1 MTKEYFKLIK
11 DITIC
16 DNLEQLKELVVK
28 ANQFVKENNLKK
40 DSDEFKKLV
49 NVVDL
54 IKVKLKSK
62 RKFHSESK
70 SPKKYVVSEEQYLK
84 MVEVLETNSR
94 SQQVIDD
101 ILDQIS
107 SHGEESLS
115 PSQLKKLQDFGMGN
129 EVDYGRNK
137 NRDTPNLRFESNLEG
152 TPKIVFIY
160 REMVETDMGYEYL
173 GEVEFLDNSYTGFL
187 VVDMDNKVQSIE
199 FENLETKNDLWQD
212 AEGLEKEMVMFFD
225 AVAEGL
231 NDYEEF

>member
-1 MTKEYFKLIK
+1 MNKEYFKLIK
-11 DITIC
+11 DITTC
-16 DNLEQLKELVVK
+16 DNLEQLKKLVVN

-49 NVVDL
+49 TIVDL
-54 IKVKLKSK
+54 IKIRLKSK
-62 RKFHSESK
+62 RRFHSESK
-70 SPKKYVVSEEQYLK
+70 SLKKYIVSEEQYLK
-84 MVEVLETNSR
+84 MVEILETNSR

-107 SHGEESLS
+107 SQGEESLS

-129 EVDYGRNK
+129 EVDYDRNK
-137 NRDTPNLRFESNLEG
+137 NRDTPNLTFESNLEG
-152 TPKIVFIY
+152 IPKMVFIY

-187 VVDMDNKVQSIE
+187 VVDTDNKVQAIE

-212 AEGLEKEMVMFFD
+212 AEGLEKEMVIFFD

-231 NDYEEF
+231 NDHEEF